1 MVGMVL
7 QYLYPAAVAL
17 RDYEVRAD
25 ALGAQSISRWDAA
38 ALGAQPT
45 PQQLAD
51 AIASAPFLAWLAEHG
66 GDAGLTQRRLAKELY
81 DALDAEA
88 RALRA
93 VVVLT
98 VDELND
104 LRSWITSF
112 KAEVAAASSLAD
124 LKTRV
129 ATLPSLPQRTYAQA
143 RTAVR
148 NAVDNN

>member
-7 QYLYPAAVAL
+7 QFLYPDAVAL

-25 ALGAQSISRWDAA
+25 ALGAQSISRWDAV
-38 ALGAQPT
+38 ALGTQPT
-45 PQQLAD
+45 PQFLAD
-51 AIASAPFLAWLAEHG
+51 TEASAPYLAWLAEHG
-66 GDAGLTQRRLAKELY
+66 GNASLTQRRVAKELY

-93 VVVLT
+93 VAALT

-104 LRSWITSF
+104 LRAWITSF

-129 ATLPSLPQRTYAQA
+129 AALPNLPQRTYAQA

-148 NAVDNN
+148 NAVDND